1 MPLLPT
7 LDYEYTDREVTDTF
21 AGYDHKL
28 KIGAGEFY
36 DTENLT
42 SAYYPLLAERKKRGL
57 VKQLTAPGGLLGKE
71 ELAYVD
77 NGTLYYNGEPTALTG
92 LTAGEKQLVSM
103 GAYIC
108 VFPDKKYYN
117 TADAADY
124 GSMEAYYTSTGTVK
138 YTMCRADS
146 TEYAKPTVS
155 AAAPEQP
162 ENAALWIDTSQEKH
176 VLKQW
181 SSATQEWVSVPT
193 VYTRVQFISEGELP
207 GLFSVYD
214 GVEISGA
221 GVEDVNGT
229 KVIYA
234 IGGSETVLDYIVVT
248 GLLEAA
254 YEQTT
259 GTVSIKRTVPQMD
272 YICES
277 QNRLWGCYYG
287 NDGEQS
293 LNEIYCCA
301 LGDFKNW
308 RQYMGLSTDS

>member
-1 MPLLPT
+1 MPQLPT

-21 AGYDHKL
+21 AGYNHKL
-28 KIGAGEFY
+28 KICAGEFY

-71 ELAYVD
+71 KLAYVD

-92 LTAGEKQLVSM
+92 LTAGEKKLVSM

-138 YTMCRADS
+138 YTMCRADGS
-146 TEYAKPTVS
+146 EYARPTVS

-193 VYTRVQFISEGELP
+193 VYTRVQFISGGELP

-234 IGGSETVLDYIVVT
+234 LGGSETVLDYIVVT

-272 YICES
+272 YIC
-277 QNRLWGCYYG
+277 
-287 NDGEQS
+287 
-293 LNEIYCCA
+293 
-301 LGDFKNW
+301 
-308 RQYMGLSTDS
+308 

>member
-1 MPLLPT
+1 MPQLPT

-21 AGYDHKL
+21 AGYNHKL

-71 ELAYVD
+71 KLAYVD

-117 TADAADY
+117 TADADDH

-138 YTMCRADS
+138 YTMCRADG

-155 AAAPEQP
+155 AAAPEEP

-193 VYTRVQFISEGELP
+193 VYTRLQFISGGELP
-207 GLFSVYD
+207 GIFGVYD

-221 GVEDVNGT
+221 GVKDVNGT

-234 IGGSETVLDYIVVT
+234 LGGSETVLDYIVVV

-272 YICES
+272 YI
-277 QNRLWGCYYG
+277 
-287 NDGEQS
+287 
-293 LNEIYCCA
+293 
-301 LGDFKNW
+301 
-308 RQYMGLSTDS
+308 

>member
-1 MPLLPT
+1 MPQLPT

-21 AGYDHKL
+21 AGYNHKL

-117 TADAADY
+117 TADAGDH

-138 YTMCRADS
+138 YTMCRADG

-155 AAAPEQP
+155 AAAPEEP
-162 ENAALWIDTSQEKH
+162 ENAALTAMPYHNARHLPDGADPITVKAGNIEASAVETAKIKDKAVTMAKLADHAVSVDYTATLNTTWSGSAAPYTKEQTINGILATDKPLIDI
-176 VLKQW
+176 VP
-181 SSATQEWVSVPT
+181 SATFADAEKQADAWA
-193 VYTRVQFISEGELP
+193 L
-207 GLFSVYD
+207 
-214 GVEISGA
+214 
-221 GVEDVNGT
+221 
-229 KVIYA
+229 IYRA
-234 IGGSETVLDYIVVT
+234 VT
-248 GLLEAA
+248 AA
-254 YEQTT
+254 NKITFYAKAKPA
-259 GTVSIKRTVPQMD
+259 VSIPLQIRCIRK
-272 YICES
+272 
-277 QNRLWGCYYG
+277 
-287 NDGEQS
+287 
-293 LNEIYCCA
+293 
-301 LGDFKNW
+301 
-308 RQYMGLSTDS
+308 

>member
-1 MPLLPT
+1 MPQLPT
-7 LDYEYTDREVTDTF
+7 LDYEDTDREVTDTF
-21 AGYDHKL
+21 AGYNHKL

-77 NGTLYYNGEPTALTG
+77 NGTLWYNGEPTALTG

-138 YTMCRADS
+138 YTMCRADG

-162 ENAALWIDTSQEKH
+162 
-176 VLKQW
+176 
-181 SSATQEWVSVPT
+181 
-193 VYTRVQFISEGELP
+193 
-207 GLFSVYD
+207 
-214 GVEISGA
+214 
-221 GVEDVNGT
+221 
-229 KVIYA
+229 
-234 IGGSETVLDYIVVT
+234 
-248 GLLEAA
+248 
-254 YEQTT
+254 
-259 GTVSIKRTVPQMD
+259 
-272 YICES
+272 
-277 QNRLWGCYYG
+277 
-287 NDGEQS
+287 
-293 LNEIYCCA
+293 
-301 LGDFKNW
+301 
-308 RQYMGLSTDS
+308 

>member
-1 MPLLPT
+1 MPQLPT

-21 AGYDHKL
+21 AGYNHKL

-77 NGTLYYNGEPTALTG
+77 NGTLWYNGEPTALTG

-117 TADAADY
+117 TADAGDH

-138 YTMCRADS
+138 YTMCRTDG

-162 ENAALWIDTSQEKH
+162 ENAALWIDTS
-176 VLKQW
+176 
-181 SSATQEWVSVPT
+181 
-193 VYTRVQFISEGELP
+193 
-207 GLFSVYD
+207 
-214 GVEISGA
+214 
-221 GVEDVNGT
+221 
-229 KVIYA
+229 
-234 IGGSETVLDYIVVT
+234 
-248 GLLEAA
+248 
-254 YEQTT
+254 
-259 GTVSIKRTVPQMD
+259 
-272 YICES
+272 
-277 QNRLWGCYYG
+277 
-287 NDGEQS
+287 
-293 LNEIYCCA
+293 
-301 LGDFKNW
+301 
-308 RQYMGLSTDS
+308 